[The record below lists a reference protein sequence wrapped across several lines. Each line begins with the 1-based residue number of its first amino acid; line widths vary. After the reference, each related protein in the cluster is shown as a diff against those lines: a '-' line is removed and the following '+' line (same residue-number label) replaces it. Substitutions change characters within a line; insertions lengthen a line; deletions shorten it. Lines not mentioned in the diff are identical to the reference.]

1 MVPEARRKVAA
12 NYAEERYTSK
22 SNPVKARIQSETW
35 GKLIPQIESRSP
47 PGFGWG
53 DNHVVRDHAATIWR
67 LDSIGK
73 FLSLI
78 SNG

>member
-1 MVPEARRKVAA
+1 MVPEARRKVAY